1 MESAGGTHD
10 GFSGHTEG
18 VGVTATHVPASIEA
32 RLERTSERTT
42 PRHKHPFHQ
51 ISVTLCSNQEVMYWS
66 EDTGPTTFRP
76 RHKGVFITPANRLH
90 AAAFAGEMDRFV
102 IDLNCTV
109 VDRAVDELGLAPAA
123 LQTVHNDVDEV
134 VVGLALSLR
143 RNLDKDVLACTLYAD
158 SMAHFLAMH
167 LLMREAR
174 LGQSK
179 PQTARPL
186 SRRQMRVLDEYV
198 SDKSGTALGL
208 PELAALLSMGQNQ
221 LLRRLKISTG
231 LTPHQYLMRKRIE
244 RARVLLRESDRSI
257 ADISLE
263 VGFSSQ
269 SHFSERFRAL
279 VGTSPGSYRR
289 SV

>member
-1 MESAGGTHD
+1 
-10 GFSGHTEG
+10 
-18 VGVTATHVPASIEA
+18 VTATDVPASIEA

-66 EDTGPTTFRP
+66 EDIGATTFRP
-76 RHKGVFITPANRLH
+76 RHKGVFINPAHKLH
-90 AAAFAGEMDRFV
+90 AASFSGEMDRFV
-102 IDLNCTV
+102 IDLNCAV
-109 VDRAVDELGLAPAA
+109 VDRVVDELGLAPAA
-123 LQTVHNDVDEV
+123 LHSVHNDVDEV

-167 LLMREAR
+167 LVMREATLAPSR
-174 LGQSK
+174 PLN
-179 PQTARPL
+179 ARPL
-186 SRRQMRVLDEYV
+186 SRRQMRILDEYV
-198 SDKSGTALGL
+198 SDNSATAVGL

-244 RARVLLRESDRSI
+244 RARTMLRESDRSI
-257 ADISLE
+257 AEIGFE

-279 VGTSPGSYRR
+279 VGTSPGSYRK
-289 SV
+289 SS